1 MTALADG
8 TAASPIASF
17 LEWEEQQPERWER
30 AGGVVRMM
38 TGGTLAH
45 DYIGNNIKEQLRR
58 QLRGG
63 RCTRH
68 GSDLKIVTPHEDVL
82 YPDVFVQCGT
92 MEPGTVTIR
101 DPIVIF
107 EVLSTST
114 AQHDLTRKRLAYKT
128 IPSLKV
134 IVYVAQDRARLDI
147 VRRQA
152 DGRWDD
158 DEPVLGL
165 EGELTLPEIGVT
177 LGMAGIY
184 EDVEVEAA

>member
-1 MTALADG
+1 MALADG
-8 TAASPIASF
+8 TAASPIGSF
-17 LEWEEQQPERWER
+17 LEWEELQPERWER
-30 AGGVVRMM
+30 VGGVVRMM

-58 QLRGG
+58 RLRGG

-82 YPDVFVQCGT
+82 YPDVFVRCGT
-92 MEPGTVTIR
+92 MEPGTVAVR

-165 EGELTLPEIGVT
+165 EGELMLPEISVT

>member
-58 QLRGG
+58 RLRGG
-63 RCTRH
+63 PCTRH
-68 GSDLKIVTPHEDVL
+68 GSDVKVITPHEDVL
-82 YPDVFVQCGT
+82 YPDVFVRCSA
-92 MEPGTVTIR
+92 MEPGALSVR

-134 IVYVAQDRARLDI
+134 VVYVAQDRARLDV

-158 DEPVLGL
+158 DEPVVGI
-165 EGELTLPEIGVT
+165 ESELALPEIGVA
-177 LGMAGIY
+177 LAMAEI
-184 EDVEVEAA
+184 